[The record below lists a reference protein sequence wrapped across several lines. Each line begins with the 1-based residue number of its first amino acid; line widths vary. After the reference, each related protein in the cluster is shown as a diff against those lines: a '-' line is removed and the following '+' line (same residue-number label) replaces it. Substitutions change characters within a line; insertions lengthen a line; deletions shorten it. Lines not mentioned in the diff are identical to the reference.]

1 MKFVVTHN
9 VLNEV
14 DVRLAYET
22 KEQIKKICVWTVAGA
37 VTVGSLAVIANDTKK
52 KSQSK

>member
-9 VLNEV
+9 ALNEV

-22 KEQIKKICVWTVAGA
+22 KEKIRTILIWGAAGVVA
-37 VTVGSLAVIANDTKK
+37 VSSLAIIANDTKK